1 MILKKL
7 TFSLASCWL
16 ISHIASTPC
25 FAFCSKTQPWKRLSS
40 PHSSKWISNTR
51 SRWHKNFKW
60 FSKHSG
66 VLINA
71 QYDINCAEELWR
83 LFILIDRTF
92 DDWFILKVH
101 YCYTLT
107 MHKFFFVRDAWGKA
121 ASDSY
126 FSPKCSF

>member
-1 MILKKL
+1 M
-7 TFSLASCWL
+7 
-16 ISHIASTPC
+16 
-25 FAFCSKTQPWKRLSS
+25 
-40 PHSSKWISNTR
+40 
-51 SRWHKNFKW
+51 
-60 FSKHSG
+60 
-66 VLINA
+66 NA

-83 LFILIDRTF
+83 LFILIDSTF

-121 ASDSY
+121 VSNSY